1 MRRRPLRKPSISV
14 SLFPFL
20 AVLICTMGA
29 LIVLL
34 VLVVHQA
41 RVHADTIADAV
52 AQQNDEEQQAAR
64 AKLREEQE
72 DVDWRREIL
81 EQQRTELTG
90 QLADRRLELS
100 HLEDHIRRLEARWKR
115 LQAEAAELEKLRN
128 AGGQD
133 QASVRSK
140 LARIQAEIA
149 AERKRLDEVRQEA
162 AERQR
167 SFTIIAY
174 RGPNGTRRRPI
185 YIECTQ
191 SGIVIHPEGVVL
203 QPADFAG
210 PLGPGNPLDA
220 ALRTIRE
227 HWARVEGEANH
238 GEPYPLLI
246 VRPDGAVAYT
256 MARAAM
262 ASWDDEF
269 GYELVDADMIL
280 KYPPSDPTLQRLL
293 EATIKTARQRQ
304 ATLAAAMPSRFDRT
318 AEPGDFTFREQ
329 PDEGGHSLGGIGD
342 GSGAGIGVGTG
353 GGRRP
358 GRRSLGGDDRWAHQ
372 ASRPGGGPSGQ
383 RPQPGAGMR
392 PGQMTG
398 GQRGQT
404 GRPSGGQTGRP
415 GGGQASGPSGG
426 QTGGP
431 SGGQT
436 GGPSGGQPG
445 RPSGG
450 QAGGASGAQA
460 GGSMG
465 SQGAGASCSANGAA
479 MSSMA
484 KTKGANWALPK
495 VVAHS
500 TGITRPI
507 AIQCYYDRLVILPDR
522 GDHEQPQV
530 IPVVGSVRGSIE
542 QFVSTVWT
550 HMDGWGMAVAG
561 GYWKPVLKISVAP
574 GADDRFRELEIL
586 LKDSGMEVERK

>member
-41 RVHADTIADAV
+41 RVHADTITEEL
-52 AQQNDEEQQAAR
+52 AQQNDEELQTAR
-64 AKLREEQE
+64 AKLQEEQE
-72 DVDWRREIL
+72 DLEWRREIL
-81 EQQRTELTG
+81 EQQRTELTK

-100 HLEDHIRRLEARWKR
+100 HLEDHIRRLEERWKQ
-115 LQAEAAELEKLRN
+115 LQAEAAELEKLRD

-133 QASVRSK
+133 QAAVHSK

-149 AERKRLDEVRQEA
+149 AERKRLDEARQKA

-174 RGPNGTRRRPI
+174 NGPNGTRRRPI
-185 YIECTQ
+185 YIECKQ
-191 SGIVIHPEGVVL
+191 SGIVIHPEGIVL

-227 HWARVEGEANH
+227 HWARVEGEANY
-238 GEPYPLLI
+238 GEPYPLLV

-269 GYELVDADMIL
+269 GYELVDGDMVL
-280 KYPPSDPTLQRLL
+280 KYPPSDPTLRRLL
-293 EATIKTARQRQ
+293 DATIKTARQRQ
-304 ATLAAAMPSRFDRT
+304 ATLAAAMPSRFDR
-318 AEPGDFTFREQ
+318 APEPSDFTFREQ
-329 PDEGGHSLGGIGD
+329 PDEGGSSPGGIGD
-342 GSGAGIGVGTG
+342 GSRAGIGIGTG
-353 GGRRP
+353 GGGRP
-358 GRRSLGGDDRWAHQ
+358 GGRPRGGNDRWAHQ
-372 ASRPGGGPSGQ
+372 ASRPGGGMSGQ
-383 RPQPGAGMR
+383 RLQPGAGMR
-392 PGQMTG
+392 PGQTTG
-398 GQRGQT
+398 GQGGQA
-404 GRPSGGQTGRP
+404 GRPFAGQGGGPSGGQAGASGGDRAGRPSSGQAGRP
-415 GGGQASGPSGG
+415 GGGQAGG
-426 QTGGP
+426 
-431 SGGQT
+431 
-436 GGPSGGQPG
+436 
-445 RPSGG
+445 PSGG
-450 QAGGASGAQA
+450 QAGGP
-460 GGSMG
+460 MG
-465 SQGAGASCSANGAA
+465 SQAAGASCGANGAA

-507 AIQCYYDRLVILPDR
+507 GIQCYYDRLIILPDR
-522 GDHEQPQV
+522 GDHEKPQV

-542 QFVSTVWT
+542 QFVSAVWT

-561 GYWKPVLKISVAP
+561 GYWRPVLKVSVAP

-586 LKDSGMEVERK
+586 MKNSGMEVERK